1 MHLDDDQI
9 WEYLFLDNRENETI
23 ENHLAE
29 CELCR
34 TKTEAVEKEELIL
47 KQMLHPEVS
56 VNFTEKTVAKILAEE
71 PSSAYAWIKIFQI
84 LIISSMLLISALI
97 IAQLFEKNISLKI
110 PDLLNNFWIISL
122 IPVLSL
128 VFFVYFLEQRKIFS
142 HL

>member
-9 WEYLFLDNRENETI
+9 WEHLLLEDRANETI
-23 ENHLAE
+23 ERHLAE

-34 TKTEAVEKEELIL
+34 TKAEAVEKEELIL
-47 KQMLHPEVS
+47 KQMLHPLVS
-56 VNFTEKTVAKILAEE
+56 VNFTEKTVAKILTKR
-71 PSSAYAWIKIFQI
+71 PSSAYVWIKIFQI

-97 IAQLFEKNISLKI
+97 IVQLFEKNISLNI
-110 PDLLNNFWIISL
+110 PNLLNNFWIVSL
-122 IPVLSL
+122 ISVLSL